1 MDIPAA
7 LAGLTVFFQYHG
19 KEEIRNGT
27 RSQRLNE
34 CFGWQDVL

>member
-1 MDIPAA
+1 MEIPAA

-19 KEEIRNGT
+19 KEGIRHGT
-27 RSQRLNE
+27 RSQRLKG